1 MRAMRWLVDVAVVVA
16 VCSIPVALCRAAPAL
31 AAESAPVD
39 SAAFDQ
45 FSQRFL
51 TDYWKAMPDNAIS
64 AGKFDG
70 AARLALPVPAERAR
84 TLKFAQLW
92 TQRLQGIDE
101 STLTPL
107 QRADLAMMRNE
118 VSSIQ
123 WNLTQ
128 LRSYEWNPSDANMSG
143 ALDALLNTEF
153 APLEQRLRI
162 ILQRIEQG
170 PAYYRA
176 ARAGIVQP
184 TREHTALAI
193 SQLPGALALLNDID
207 KAAQRS
213 QLTGS
218 EKKHFARS
226 LQKNRAAVTLF
237 MTQLQTLLPSLNDRN
252 SRSFRLGK
260 TLYDAKFGYD
270 IQSSYSAEET
280 YQHALQ
286 SKEALLEKMAG
297 LTDTL
302 WPKYLADVAK
312 PAGRAPQIKMLIDK
326 LSENHIPRTEL
337 FEEVRRQIPQLEA
350 WVSAHDLVALDPSRP
365 LIVRETPVYQRGIA
379 GASIDA
385 PGPFQ
390 PMRPTYYN
398 VTPIDQESPEQA
410 ESFFREY
417 NHWIL
422 QILNIH
428 EAVPGHY
435 VQLIHANKSP
445 SIIKT
450 VFGNGAMV
458 EGWAVYGER
467 MMLDSGYGGDTP
479 EMWLMYSKW
488 HLRSVCNTILDY
500 SVHVLGM
507 READARDLMINQAF
521 QSDNEASGK
530 WRRVQ
535 LTAVQLTSY
544 FSGYSE
550 IMALR
555 EERRKPLGA
564 DFNLKAFHEQFL
576 SYGAAPVRVIRALMQ

>member
-1 MRAMRWLVDVAVVVA
+1 MRWLMNFVMLMVTVVTATTVTTLCVAVSA
-16 VCSIPVALCRAAPAL
+16 S
-31 AAESAPVD
+31 AAEVAPGG
-39 SAAFDQ
+39 SAAFDLT
-45 FSQRFL
+45 SKRFL
-51 TDYWKAMPDNAIS
+51 ADYWQAMPDNAIN

-70 AARLALPVPAERAR
+70 ASRLALPDSAERAR
-84 TLKFAQLW
+84 TLKFARQW
-92 TQRLQGIDE
+92 TQRLKGIDE
-101 STLTPL
+101 VTLVPL

-118 VSSIQ
+118 LASIE

-128 LRSYEWNPSDANMSG
+128 LRSYEWNPSDSNMSG

-162 ILQRIEQG
+162 ILQRLDQG

-176 ARAGIVQP
+176 ARASIVRP

-193 SQLPGALALLNDID
+193 SQLPGALAMLDDID
-207 KAAQRS
+207 KAVQRA
-213 QLTGS
+213 QLTS
-218 EKKHFARS
+218 IEKEHFVRA
-226 LQKNRAAVTLF
+226 LQKNRAAVNTFL
-237 MTQLQTLLPSLNDRN
+237 TQLQAILPQLNDSN
-252 SRSFRLGK
+252 ARSFRMGK

-280 YQHALQ
+280 YQRALQ
-286 SKEALLEKMAG
+286 AKGLLLEKMAQ

-302 WPKYLADVAK
+302 WPKYLAGVAK
-312 PAGRAPQIKMLIDK
+312 PEGRAPQIKMLIDK
-326 LSENHIPRTEL
+326 LSENHILRTEL
-337 FEEVRRQIPQLEA
+337 FAEVRKQIPQLEE
-350 WVSAHDLVALDPSRP
+350 WVSTHDLVTLDPSRP
-365 LIVRETPVYQRGIA
+365 LIVRETPAYQRGIA
-379 GASIDA
+379 GASVDA
-385 PGPFQ
+385 PGPYQ
-390 PMRPTYYN
+390 AMRPTYYN
-398 VTPIDQESPEQA
+398 VTPIDAETPEQA
-410 ESFFREY
+410 ESFLREY

-422 QILNIH
+422 PILNIH

-500 SVHVLGM
+500 SVHVLNM
-507 READARDLMINQAF
+507 SEAEARNLMINEAF

-530 WRRVQ
+530 WRRLQ

-555 EERRKPLGA
+555 EERKKALGA

-576 SYGAAPVRVIRALMQ
+576 SYGAAPVRVIRTLMQ